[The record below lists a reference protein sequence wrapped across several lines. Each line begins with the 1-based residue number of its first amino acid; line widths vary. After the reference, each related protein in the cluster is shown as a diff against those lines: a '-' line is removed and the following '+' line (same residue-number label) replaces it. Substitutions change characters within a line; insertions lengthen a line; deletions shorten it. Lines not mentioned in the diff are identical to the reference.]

1 MGRLSAFL
9 LLLGNY
15 NKLLDIYFAGC
26 VHGLMSAFTSQEV
39 SRKLADFGIIVKY
52 IPFLQDHGFSEFGK
66 GQLIGKMELLKEGL
80 PHPETNRLGEQCDS
94 QISFSQ
100 VDPNSIHDYE
110 DLSVSTSGSSSIE
123 PPPNLESRNNKKRIS
138 NDGDRNSMGINVTER
153 SEANSVL
160 NRNREGKYIPE
171 NNRWDFKND
180 DEASWITRIRKLAD
194 I

>member
-1 MGRLSAFL
+1 
-9 LLLGNY
+9 LLGNY
-15 NKLLDIYFAGC
+15 NELLDIYFAGC

-80 PHPETNRLGEQCDS
+80 SHSETNRLGQQCDS
-94 QISFSQ
+94 RISISE
-100 VDPNSIHDYE
+100 VDPDSIHDYE

-123 PPPNLESRNNKKRIS
+123 PPPNLEGPNNKKRNS
-138 NDGDRNSMGINVTER
+138 NDGDRNSMGIKITER
-153 SEANSVL
+153 REVNSAF
-160 NRNREGKYIPE
+160 NHNREGKYMPE
-171 NNRWDFKND
+171 NNRWDFKNE